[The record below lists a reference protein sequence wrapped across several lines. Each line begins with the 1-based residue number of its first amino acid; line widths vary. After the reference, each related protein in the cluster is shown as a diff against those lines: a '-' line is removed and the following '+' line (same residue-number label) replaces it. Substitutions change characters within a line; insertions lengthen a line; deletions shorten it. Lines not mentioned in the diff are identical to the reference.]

1 MKTELVD
8 VSETRRNLVVEIP
21 SEVVAQEIDKVTARY
36 GKQARLPGFRPGKVP
51 SKVVRQRFRGQ
62 ILQDAAEHLIGHAVQ
77 DALSERGVEPVETPD
92 IRDLKVEEGQPLTF
106 TASFDVVP
114 SFDPGDGR
122 DIEVRRPPVVVEDEA
137 IGHALERLRQRAAR
151 SESIE
156 GGAVESG
163 HTVVLDLKRGGT
175 DKAGVAGPEESHDKV
190 SIELGAPAN
199 PPGFDDALLGMTVDE
214 TRAFT
219 LTYPD
224 DYAVAELA
232 GGSVAYT
239 ATLREIKKRVVPAL
253 DDEFAKDLGEFDSL
267 DALRARVRAD
277 LEAEAAEAAD
287 RQVRTDVLKKLAAR
301 VPFPVPPALV
311 DREVDRRVEDF
322 ARRLMD
328 QRIDPRQ
335 ANIDWAA
342 FREGQKEPAEDAV
355 KSAMALDELA
365 RRRTVTVTDEDI
377 DRELE
382 RYAESTGRSVAALRA
397 RLQQDGELPRF
408 TASVRRDRA
417 LALVLSQARV
427 ITV

>member
-21 SEVVAQEIDKVTARY
+21 REVVDKEIDKVTARY
-36 GKQARLPGFRPGKVP
+36 GKSARLPGFRPGKVP

-114 SFDPGDGR
+114 TFDPGDGR
-122 DIEVRRPPVVVEDEA
+122 DIEVRRPPVSIEEDA
-137 IGHALERLRQRAAR
+137 LGHALERLRQRAAR
-151 SESIE
+151 SETVE
-156 GGAVESG
+156 GGVVDAG
-163 HTVVLDLKRGGT
+163 HTVVIDLVRRGT
-175 DKAGVAGPEESHDKV
+175 DRAGVAGAEEKHEKA

-199 PPGFDDALLGMTVDE
+199 PPGFDAALMGMAVNE

-224 DYAVAELA
+224 DYAVTELA
-232 GGSVAYT
+232 GGTADYT
-239 ATLREIKKRVVPAL
+239 VTLRELKRRVVPAL

-277 LEAEAAEAAD
+277 LEAEAADAAD
-287 RQVRTDVLKKLAAR
+287 RQVRAEVLKKLASR
-301 VPFPVPPALV
+301 VPFTVPPALV

-335 ANIDWAA
+335 TNIDWAA
-342 FREGQKEPAEDAV
+342 FREGQKEPATEAV

-365 RRRTVTVTDEDI
+365 RRDAVVVTDEDV
-377 DRELE
+377 DAELQ
-382 RYAESTGRSVAALRA
+382 RYADSSGRSVAALRA

-408 TASVRRDRA
+408 AATLRRDKA
-417 LALVLSQARV
+417 LARVLSQVRIV
-427 ITV
+427 TL